1 MTALALSLIL
11 AAAVIHA
18 SWNYF
23 LKRSGG
29 GAVFVWLFA
38 TLSALIY
45 LPLAAL
51 IIWWV
56 KPEFGWVHY
65 GLMFASAVLHTAY
78 YLLLDRGYRSGD
90 LSVVY
95 PIARGTGPLITV
107 LCAVLLLGEHPTPI
121 AVAGRAADR
130 RRRGRA
136 DRRPAQPAGSP
147 GTYQAVGFALLTG
160 CMIASYTLVDKI
172 AVAAWLIPPLVQ
184 DWATNLGRVL
194 LMTPMMLSRRHEIV
208 PTWLRAKKEIVAV
221 ALLCPLSYILVL
233 TAMVFTPVSYVAP
246 AREVSILVAAFM
258 GTQWLAEGDVKR
270 RLTAAA
276 AMVFGIVCLAL
287 G

>member
-1 MTALALSLIL
+1 MTAFALSLIL

-38 TLSALIY
+38 SLSALIY

-51 IIWWV
+51 VIWWE
-56 KPEFGWVHY
+56 KPEFGWAHY

-121 AVAGRAADR
+121 AVAGALLIGGGAVALTGDPRKLR
-130 RRRGRA
+130 QSGNY
-136 DRRPAQPAGSP
+136 P
-147 GTYQAVGFALLTG
+147 AVGFALLTG

-184 DWATNLGRVL
+184 DWATNFGRVL
-194 LMTPMMLSRRHEIV
+194 LMTPMALGRGHEIV
-208 PTWLRAKKEIVAV
+208 PTWRRAKKEIIAV

-246 AREVSILVAAFM
+246 AREVSILVAALM
-258 GTQWLAEGDVKR
+258 GTQLLAEGNVAQ
-270 RLTAAA
+270 RLGAAA
-276 AMVFGIVCLAL
+276 AMVAGVVCLAL

>member
-1 MTALALSLIL
+1 MTTLALSLVL
-11 AAAVIHA
+11 AAAFVHA

-29 GAVFVWLFA
+29 GTVFVWLFA
-38 TLSALIY
+38 TLSGLIY
-45 LPLAAL
+45 APLAAFV
-51 IIWWV
+51 IWWQQ
-56 KPEFGWVHY
+56 PEFGWVHF

-95 PIARGTGPLITV
+95 PLARGTGPLITI
-107 LCAVLLLGEHPTPI
+107 LCAVLLLQERPTAV
-121 AVAGRAADR
+121 AVAGALLIGGGAIALTGDPRKLR
-130 RRRGRA
+130 QSGNLH
-136 DRRPAQPAGSP
+136 
-147 GTYQAVGFALLTG
+147 AVGFALLTG

-184 DWATNLGRVL
+184 DWAANLGRVL
-194 LMTPMMLSRRHEIV
+194 LMTPLALKLRGDIR
-208 PTWLRAKKEIVAV
+208 PTWRRAKKEIIAV

-246 AREVSILVAAFM
+246 AREVSILVAALM
-258 GTQWLAEGDVKR
+258 GTQLLAEGDVTR
-270 RLTAAA
+270 RLAAAA
-276 AMVFGIVCLAL
+276 AMVAGVICLAV

>member
-1 MTALALSLIL
+1 MSVFALALIL
-11 AAAVIHA
+11 AAAFVHA

-29 GAVFVWLFA
+29 GPIFVWLFA

-45 LPLAAL
+45 APLAAAIL
-51 IIWWV
+51 WWQ
-56 KPEFGWVHY
+56 KPDFGWVHY

-95 PIARGTGPLITV
+95 PIARGTGPLITM
-107 LCAVLLLGEHPTPI
+107 LCAVLFLAERPTPL
-121 AVAGRAADR
+121 AVAGALLIGGGAIALTGDPRKLR
-130 RRRGRA
+130 HSGNLH
-136 DRRPAQPAGSP
+136 
-147 GTYQAVGFALLTG
+147 AVGFALLTG

-172 AVAAWLIPPLVQ
+172 AVAVWLIPPLVQ
-184 DWATNLGRVL
+184 DWAANLGRVL
-194 LMTPMMLSRRHEIV
+194 LMTPLALRQSAEI
-208 PTWLRAKKEIVAV
+208 PGTWRRAKKEVIAV

-246 AREVSILVAAFM
+246 AREVSILVAALM
-258 GTQWLAEGDVKR
+258 GTQLLAEGDVAR
-270 RLTAAA
+270 RLAAAA
-276 AMVFGIVCLAL
+276 AMVAGITCLAL

>member
-1 MTALALSLIL
+1 MTALALALIL
-11 AAAVIHA
+11 AAAFIHA

-29 GAVFVWLFA
+29 GTVFVWLFA

-45 LPLAAL
+45 APLAAL
-51 IIWWV
+51 VIGWQR
-56 KPEFGWVHY
+56 PDFGSVHY
-65 GLMFASAVLHTAY
+65 GLMFASAALHTAY

-95 PIARGTGPLITV
+95 PLARGTGPLITIV
-107 LCAVLLLGEHPTPI
+107 CAVLLLQERPTPI
-121 AVAGRAADR
+121 AVTGALLIGGGAVALTGDPRKLR
-130 RRRGRA
+130 QSGNLH
-136 DRRPAQPAGSP
+136 
-147 GTYQAVGFALLTG
+147 AVGFALLTG
-160 CMIASYTLVDKI
+160 CMIASYTLVDKV

-184 DWATNLGRVL
+184 DWAANLGRVL
-194 LMTPMMLSRRHEIV
+194 LMTPLALRLRSDIG
-208 PTWLRAKKEIVAV
+208 PTWRRAKKEIVAV

-258 GTQWLAEGDVKR
+258 GTQLLAERDAAR
-270 RLTAAA
+270 RLAAAA
-276 AMVFGIVCLAL
+276 AMVAGIVCLAL

>member
-1 MTALALSLIL
+1 MTAFALALVL
-11 AAAVIHA
+11 AAAFVHA

-29 GAVFVWLFA
+29 GTVFVWLFA

-45 LPLAAL
+45 APLAAL
-51 IIWWV
+51 VIWWQQ
-56 KPEFGWVHY
+56 PEFGWVHY
-65 GLMFASAVLHTAY
+65 GLMFASAALHTAY

-95 PIARGTGPLITV
+95 PLARGTGPLITI
-107 LCAVLLLGEHPTPI
+107 LCAVLLLQERPT
-121 AVAGRAADR
+121 AVAVTGALLIGGGAIALTGDPRKLR
-130 RRRGRA
+130 QSGNLH
-136 DRRPAQPAGSP
+136 
-147 GTYQAVGFALLTG
+147 AVGFALLTG

-184 DWATNLGRVL
+184 DWAANLGRVL
-194 LMTPMMLSRRHEIV
+194 LMTPLALRLSADIR
-208 PTWLRAKKEIVAV
+208 PTWRRAKKEIIAV

-246 AREVSILVAAFM
+246 AREVSILVAALM
-258 GTQWLAEGDVKR
+258 GTQLLAEGDATR
-270 RLTAAA
+270 RLAAAA
-276 AMVFGIVCLAL
+276 AMVAGIACLAL

>member
-11 AAAVIHA
+11 VAAFIHA
-18 SWNYF
+18 SWNFF

-29 GAVFVWLFA
+29 GTAFVWLFA
-38 TLSALIY
+38 ALSALIY
-45 LPLAAL
+45 APVAAAV
-51 IIWWV
+51 IWWV
-56 KPEFGWVHY
+56 QPQFGWMHY
-65 GLMFASAVLHTAY
+65 GLMAASALLHTAY

-107 LCAVLLLGEHPTPI
+107 LCAVLLLGEHPSLL
-121 AVAGRAADR
+121 AVAGALLI
-130 RRRGRA
+130 G
-136 DRRPAQPAGSP
+136 AGAVALTGDPRKLKQS
-147 GTYQAVGFALLTG
+147 GNYQAVGFALLTG

-184 DWATNLGRVL
+184 DWATNFGRVL
-194 LMTPMMLSRRHEIV
+194 LMTPMAIGRRHEIV
-208 PTWLRAKKEIVAV
+208 PTWRRAKKEIIAV

-246 AREVSILVAAFM
+246 AREVSILIGALMGAHLLREGNIAQRLFAAS
-258 GTQWLAEGDVKR
+258 
-270 RLTAAA
+270 
-276 AMVFGIVCLAL
+276 AMVAGIVCLAL

>member
-1 MTALALSLIL
+1 MTAFALALVL
-11 AAAVIHA
+11 AAAFVHA

-29 GAVFVWLFA
+29 GTIFVWLFA
-38 TLSALIY
+38 SLSAVLY
-45 LPLAAL
+45 APLAAL
-51 IIWWV
+51 IVWWQQ
-56 KPEFGWVHY
+56 PQFGSVHY
-65 GLMFASAVLHTAY
+65 GLMLASAAIHTAY

-95 PIARGTGPLITV
+95 PLARGTGPLITM
-107 LCAVLLLGEHPTPI
+107 LGAVLLLEERPTAV
-121 AVAGRAADR
+121 AVAGALLIGCGAIALTGDPRKLR
-130 RRRGRA
+130 ESGNV
-136 DRRPAQPAGSP
+136 
-147 GTYQAVGFALLTG
+147 QAVGFALLTG

-184 DWATNLGRVL
+184 DWAGNFGRVL
-194 LMTPMMLSRRHEIV
+194 LMTPAAIRRRGEIR
-208 PTWLRAKKEIVAV
+208 PTWRRARKEIVAV

-246 AREVSILVAAFM
+246 AREVSILVGALM
-258 GTQWLAEGDVKR
+258 GAQLLAEGDVAR
-270 RLTAAA
+270 RLAAA
-276 AMVFGIVCLAL
+276 GTMATGVIFLAL